1 MLILLYGITPL
12 FARKP
17 KSGGAQMTQTIE
29 IKPSTELA
37 TLINLFVVE
46 PKNQDKLIEAL
57 KEGIE
62 TFVSR
67 QPGYVSAGLHK
78 GMDGRHALVY
88 SQWRSPMDIEA
99 LLNNPE
105 ASEYFKR
112 IREIAQIEPIVY
124 EVSYIHKG

>member
-1 MLILLYGITPL
+1 M
-12 FARKP
+12 
-17 KSGGAQMTQTIE
+17 SQTIE
-29 IKPSTELA
+29 IQPGSGLA

-46 PKNQDKLIEAL
+46 AKNQDKLIEAL

-62 TFVSR
+62 TFVSK
-67 QPGYVSAGLHK
+67 QPGYVAAGLHK
-78 GMDGRHALVY
+78 GMDGRHAVVY
-88 SQWRSPMDIEA
+88 SQWRSSMDIKA

-105 ASEYFKR
+105 ASEYFKH